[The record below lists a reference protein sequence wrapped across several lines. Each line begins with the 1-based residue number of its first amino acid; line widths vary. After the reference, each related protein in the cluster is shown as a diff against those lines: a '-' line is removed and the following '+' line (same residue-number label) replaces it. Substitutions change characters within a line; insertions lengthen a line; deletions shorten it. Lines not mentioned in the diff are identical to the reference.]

1 MKLNEKEALKV
12 MINFL
17 DNYYN
22 QTKADDIAVLLGSLT
37 LLDDG
42 KPTDVAMWGEW
53 LDALHKV
60 KEK

>member
-1 MKLNEKEALKV
+1 MELNEKEALKV
-12 MINFL
+12 MIDFL

-22 QTKADDIAVLLGSLT
+22 QTKADDVAVLLGSLT

-42 KPTDVAMWGEW
+42 KPADAAMWGEW
-53 LDALHKV
+53 LDAIHKV